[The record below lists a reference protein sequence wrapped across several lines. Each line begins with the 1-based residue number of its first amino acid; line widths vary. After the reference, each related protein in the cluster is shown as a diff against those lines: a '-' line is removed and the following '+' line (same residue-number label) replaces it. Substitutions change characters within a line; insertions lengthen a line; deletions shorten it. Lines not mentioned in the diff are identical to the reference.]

1 MREISIDLSHRQS
14 NPTVFAGYEG
24 EHNAT
29 QVTVVLPI
37 EMANSKEITT
47 FYPRFCTSCRED
59 YVGET
64 IANTGNQKIIFKVH
78 QAITRRGKAEIQI
91 EGKDS
96 EGNIIARSALGYLVF
111 NPSVNNQGEE
121 LGLVVN
127 DAEELTRAKEELQEL
142 IDEASELLGEANL
155 SNYYTK
161 TETDQALT
169 EKANKSELPQKVS
182 DLENDSGYITE
193 EDIKGKYENKILE
206 YLTYEIFDGKVTITD
221 CDTSISGSHII
232 PDTIEGHIVTAIGES
247 AFLECRLLE
256 SIIVPDNVTQIGY
269 QAFFNCSNL
278 TSIIIPDGV
287 TSIKNAVFWGCNSLT
302 SVTIPLGIISISN
315 SAFNGCDAL
324 ADVYFGGTKEQW
336 YAIEIDSGN
345 DPLDNATIRFANM
358 YETYSKTE
366 TDELLSIKADKSQYI
381 MFSDGDTITL
391 VDNTTYYTEG
401 TISNLTIIYPS
412 ESFIC
417 SLEFTLATTGNIT
430 ITLPESKYIGGTP
443 TFANGET
450 WELNIKN
457 GVVVGGLVE

>member
-1 MREISIDLSHRQS
+1 MREISIDLSYRQS

-111 NPSVNNQGEE
+111 NPSVNNQGKE

-127 DAEELTRAKEELQEL
+127 DAEELIRAKEELQEL
-142 IDEASELLGEANL
+142 IDEASELLDNTDL

-161 TETDQALT
+161 PETD
-169 EKANKSELPQKVS
+169 
-182 DLENDSGYITE
+182 D
-193 EDIKGKYENKILE
+193 
-206 YLTYEIFDGKVTITD
+206 
-221 CDTSISGSHII
+221 
-232 PDTIEGHIVTAIGES
+232 
-247 AFLECRLLE
+247 
-256 SIIVPDNVTQIGY
+256 
-269 QAFFNCSNL
+269 
-278 TSIIIPDGV
+278 
-287 TSIKNAVFWGCNSLT
+287 
-302 SVTIPLGIISISN
+302 
-315 SAFNGCDAL
+315 
-324 ADVYFGGTKEQW
+324 
-336 YAIEIDSGN
+336 
-345 DPLDNATIRFANM
+345 
-358 YETYSKTE
+358 
-366 TDELLSIKADKSQYI
+366 LLSTKADKPQYV

-391 VDNTTYYTEG
+391 ADNTTYYANSE
-401 TISNLTIIYPS
+401 ISSLTVIYP
-412 ESFIC
+412 ETNFIC
-417 SLEFTLATTGNIT
+417 SLEFTLVSEGNIT
-430 ITLPESKYIGGTP
+430 IILPESKYIGGTP

-457 GVVVGGLVE
+457 GVVVGGLIE

>member
-1 MREISIDLSHRQS
+1 MREISIDLSYRQS

-111 NPSVNNQGEE
+111 NPSVNNQGKE
-121 LGLVVN
+121 LGLVIN
-127 DAEELTRAKEELQEL
+127 DAEELTRAEEGLQKL
-142 IDEASELLGEANL
+142 IDEACGLLGEANL

-161 TETDQALT
+161 AETDA
-169 EKANKSELPQKVS
+169 
-182 DLENDSGYITE
+182 
-193 EDIKGKYENKILE
+193 
-206 YLTYEIFDGKVTITD
+206 
-221 CDTSISGSHII
+221 
-232 PDTIEGHIVTAIGES
+232 
-247 AFLECRLLE
+247 RL
-256 SIIVPDNVTQIGY
+256 
-269 QAFFNCSNL
+269 SN
-278 TSIIIPDGV
+278 
-287 TSIKNAVFWGCNSLT
+287 
-302 SVTIPLGIISISN
+302 
-315 SAFNGCDAL
+315 
-324 ADVYFGGTKEQW
+324 
-336 YAIEIDSGN
+336 
-345 DPLDNATIRFANM
+345 
-358 YETYSKTE
+358 
-366 TDELLSIKADKSQYI
+366 KADTPKKYFFIS
-381 MFSDGDTITL
+381 GDTITL
-391 VDNTTYYTEG
+391 ADNTTYCAEG
-401 TISNLTIIYPS
+401 KISTLTIIYP
-412 ESFIC
+412 ETDFIC
-417 SLEFTLATTGNIT
+417 SLEFTLASEGDIT
-430 ITLPESKYIGGTP
+430 ITLPESKYIGGSP